1 MDEICYVVPVTMLY
15 ILVIYLMLSSLVYT
29 EGSADLHFF
38 RDFDELY
45 AIVYSMFK
53 KWVVENKVCFE
64 KILSANFAVSY

>member
-29 EGSADLHFF
+29 EGSTDLHFF